1 MEELEGIVEE
11 IIFRNDDNGYAVVSL
26 RAGKEEQTV
35 VGTLPFIKQG
45 ERVRVLGT
53 YINHPTFGRQMKA
66 SSYETIIPT
75 KAEEIERYL
84 ASGLIKGI
92 GEMTAKA
99 IVETFGD
106 ETLEVLAKDPGRL
119 REVDGIGPKRAAVI
133 AENYASQLETRET
146 MQLLS
151 LTVG

>member
-53 YINHPTFGRQMKA
+53 
-66 SSYETIIPT
+66 
-75 KAEEIERYL
+75 
-84 ASGLIKGI
+84 
-92 GEMTAKA
+92 
-99 IVETFGD
+99 
-106 ETLEVLAKDPGRL
+106 
-119 REVDGIGPKRAAVI
+119 
-133 AENYASQLETRET
+133 
-146 MQLLS
+146 
-151 LTVG
+151 